1 MTCRAKC
8 SHARRDS
15 ATQNNGQI
23 TQFRDGVSGEQVSYG
38 YDSLNRLISA
48 SASSGA
54 WGQSFTYDG
63 FGNLLQKTVT
73 QGSAPTLSVAV
84 DPATNRMVGQSY
96 DANGNLLYN
105 GAVYDALNRVRQIYQ
120 YGSLNTE
127 GYAYG
132 PNNER
137 VEKVITANGTSTYYT
152 YLYGV
157 DGCRLGVYQPDI
169 DGTGK
174 LYFRG
179 GSAITPCFAGRM
191 LYTKAGQLAVADR
204 LGSIRPLNGSQTATT
219 SYYPY
224 GEEQPQQASEDT
236 ERFATYYRDST
247 NLDYAKNRY
256 YASQFG
262 RFITPDAGPF
272 DLRRPQSLNRYTY
285 VESDPVNFDDPAGLM
300 KEDPACVDG
309 REWWCSGSGVVW
321 PPASFPTW
329 PSGGPVSLSAID
341 QLDTKLYSLVGQGVL
356 QSYTGDASGISF
368 SFSLSSDMVESFV
381 AGGALVLDPSGAAT
395 LSGIGVAIGTGA
407 EATLV
412 ITVTGIT
419 AAAVVVSGIYQFA
432 KQTNYILD
440 GAKTAVRYRGPAD
453 KQKLC
458 DYLNALYDAAG
469 SAKERLE
476 IYAALKWA
484 GCQRPN
490 KDRGGPN
497 K

>member
-84 DPATNRMVGQSY
+84 DSATNRMVGQSY

-105 GAVYDALNRVRQIYQ
+105 GAVYDALNRVWQIYQ

-137 VEKVITANGTSTYYT
+137 VEKVITANGVSNYYT

-157 DGCRLGVYQPDI
+157 DGCRLGVYQPAI
-169 DGTGK
+169 DGTGR
-174 LYFRG
+174 LYFQG
-179 GSAITPCFAGRM
+179 GSAITPCFGGRM
-191 LYTKAGQLAVADR
+191 LSTKAGQLAVADR

-224 GEEQPQQASEDT
+224 GEEQPQQSTEDT

-247 NLDYAKNRY
+247 NLDYAVNRY
-256 YASQFG
+256 YSSQFG
-262 RFITPDAGPF
+262 RFLTPDPSASGDPADPESWNF
-272 DLRRPQSLNRYTY
+272 YTY
-285 VESDPVNFDDPAGLM
+285 VANDPVN
-300 KEDPACVDG
+300 
-309 REWWCSGSGVVW
+309 
-321 PPASFPTW
+321 
-329 PSGGPVSLSAID
+329 
-341 QLDTKLYSLVGQGVL
+341 
-356 QSYTGDASGISF
+356 
-368 SFSLSSDMVESFV
+368 
-381 AGGALVLDPSGAAT
+381 VLDPEGLEKCKDIGVVGSPNKTVNDLLDMGTALGIVATTIFTESAMNSDANDRNEMAAIAAVIITRYNIVNGVVSMIRSDGTFQQAPQAWGAADNTIRSLVINPGQFEVWQGADGT
-395 LSGIGVAIGTGA
+395 LSDAAQSRLAEALTKDADSDLCAALLNAIGTA
-407 EATLV
+407 NLNLAFKNKPVLLV
-412 ITVTGIT
+412 DDKTGLAYT
-419 AAAVVVSGIYQFA
+419 GFNSFE
-432 KQTNYILD
+432 YIN
-440 GAKTAVRYRGPAD
+440 K
-453 KQKLC
+453 
-458 DYLNALYDAAG
+458 YDWEREIGQYG
-469 SAKERLE
+469 SANRFYG
-476 IYAALKWA
+476 IPAL
-484 GCQRPN
+484 
-490 KDRGGPN
+490 
-497 K
+497 